1 MTLQRFQQLRLV
13 IRNWSRTWQ
22 NDRQEK
28 KQDRLTGR
36 GERTERMTLQQFQQL
51 GLVIILS
58 LSTTTKADEGCDKCY
73 HPVYM
78 GDTREYVH
86 RVHSSINSM
95 CTNPKEVTM
104 CKERGQIYWLAENK
118 GLLESRINGACP
130 TKELWMC
137 TENDPRNPAGQD
149 KQKGLNIIKEREV
162 KGIFTNENNGP
173 RVGWEKPVSGFS

>member
-1 MTLQRFQQLRLV
+1 
-13 IRNWSRTWQ
+13 
-22 NDRQEK
+22 
-28 KQDRLTGR
+28 
-36 GERTERMTLQQFQQL
+36 
-51 GLVIILS
+51 
-58 LSTTTKADEGCDKCY
+58 
-73 HPVYM
+73 
-78 GDTREYVH
+78 
-86 RVHSSINSM
+86 
-95 CTNPKEVTM
+95 M